1 MRKYFIFTRLMICY
15 SIKKEGETN
24 EKLILRYKKSFF
36 QTRTA
41 NKLRNSQTHSKSP
54 SKRKIRESAIIR
66 DFYRSKGQGLGR

>member
-1 MRKYFIFTRLMICY
+1 MICY

-41 NKLRNSQTHSKSP
+41 NRLKATQTHTRALSR
-54 SKRKIRESAIIR
+54 RKIREKAIIR
-66 DFYRSKGQGLGR
+66 EFYRVVGK

>member
-1 MRKYFIFTRLMICY
+1 MICY

-41 NKLRNSQTHSKSP
+41 NKLRNEQTHSKDP
-54 SKRKIRESAIIR
+54 SKRKIREAAIIR
-66 DFYRSKGQGLGR
+66 EFYRSKGTSR

>member
-1 MRKYFIFTRLMICY
+1 MICY

-54 SKRKIRESAIIR
+54 SKRKIRESAIVR
-66 DFYRSKGQGLGR
+66 EFYRSKGLGR

>member
-1 MRKYFIFTRLMICY
+1 MICY
-15 SIKKEGETN
+15 TIKKEGETN

-41 NKLRNSQTHSKSP
+41 NKLRNAQTHSRAP

-66 DFYRSKGQGLGR
+66 EFYRSKGQGLGR